1 MARDGAVREL
11 SEGGLVLGLIP
22 DMPYEEAQVELEDG
36 QILAIYTDGVTDA
49 MNLEGE
55 LFGHSRLKK
64 AVRERCS
71 NSAQGICDDIMQL
84 VMNHQR
90 SLPQHDDVTLVAVR
104 ALD

>member
-1 MARDGAVREL
+1 MSAGYD
-11 SEGGLVLGLIP
+11 P
-22 DMPYEEAQVELEDG
+22 DEYRFDSNGDLTSSDPFF
-36 QILAIYTDGVTDA
+36 TDA

-84 VMNHQR
+84 VMNHQY